1 MAVFSVF
8 LPLLSFFLFIF
19 FSKFINSNKL
29 IFISVFNLLFA
40 TIISFLILKEIV
52 ITPQSEQIVL
62 FNWLNSGNFNSK
74 WSINIDFLSFTMVF
88 IVNLVSLLVQ
98 IYSIFYMKKEISINR
113 FFCYLNLF
121 SFFMLLLVT
130 SGNLLQLFV
139 GWEGVGLCSYL
150 LIGFWY
156 FKDSASNAA
165 LKAFIINRIGD
176 MFFIL
181 GIILIYLTF
190 DTIFFSEI
198 FEKFNKINFNSYTFF
213 SLNFNDLTIISFFL
227 LLGAMGKSAQIGLHT
242 WLPDAMEGPTP
253 VSALIHAATMV
264 TAGVFLLCKMSIFF
278 NNSILISNLIILV
291 GAVTAIFAASVAILE
306 NDIKKIIAYSTC
318 SQLGFMFIAAGFSM
332 YNLAIFHLVTHAFF
346 KALLF
351 LGAGSV
357 IHYSNE
363 EQNIKKM
370 GNLWHKI
377 PLTYIV
383 MIIGSLSLSGIP
395 LFSGYF
401 SKELIV
407 NSALGS
413 NLFFSNFV
421 YILSIIVV
429 LLTSIYS
436 FRLIF
441 YVFHNNNKKLNFI
454 FPKLELSS
462 FFLFFPLICLAI
474 FAIFSGYFIKDY
486 FINNKFENLW
496 ISSNV
501 ANIFDNDSF
510 HQSFYLSH
518 IPTFL
523 SILGIFFIFYFYC
536 FNKNLIIFLKNN
548 FKKTYNFFLNKCYF
562 DVFYDHFIV
571 KKIITLAEN
580 LWRKID
586 IELIDK
592 IGPNGLAF
600 STKNLSKFFSSF
612 QTGYIYH
619 YAFSFI
625 IGLFLL
631 ISFLIFFFN

>member
-1 MAVFSVF
+1 MVVFSVF
-8 LPLLSFFLFIF
+8 LPLISFFIFIF
-19 FSKFINSNKL
+19 FSKFISSNKL
-29 IFISVFNLLFA
+29 IFISILNILISTILSFFILKNI
-40 TIISFLILKEIV
+40 IIS
-52 ITPQSEQIVL
+52 PQSDQVLL
-62 FNWLNSGNFNSK
+62 FNWLNSGSLNSK
-74 WSINIDFLSFTMVF
+74 WFINVDFLSFVMVF
-88 IVNLVSLLVQ
+88 IVNLVSTFVQ
-98 IYSIFYMKKEISINR
+98 IYSVYYMKNDASINR

-130 SGNLLQLFV
+130 SSNLLQLFV

-156 FKDSASNAA
+156 VKNSASNAA

-176 MFFIL
+176 TFFII
-181 GIILIYLTF
+181 GIIFIYLIF

-198 FEKFNKINFNSYTFF
+198 FQKFNKIDFNTYNFLFF
-213 SLNFNDLTIISFFL
+213 KFDDLTIITLLL

-278 NNSILISNLIILV
+278 NNSILISNLVILI
-291 GAVTAIFAASVAILE
+291 GSITSIYAASVAITE

-357 IHYSNE
+357 IHTSND

-370 GNLWHKI
+370 GNLWNKI
-377 PLTYIV
+377 PLTYLT

-395 LFSGYF
+395 LFAGYY

-407 NSALGS
+407 NSGLNS
-413 NLFFSNFV
+413 NLLFSNFV
-421 YILSIIVV
+421 YFISIIVV

-441 YVFHNNNKKLNFI
+441 YVFHNNKNKLKFTLPKFNF
-454 FPKLELSS
+454 SS
-462 FFLFFPLICLAI
+462 FFLFFPLISLA
-474 FAIFSGYFIKDY
+474 FLAIFSGYFIKDY
-486 FINNKFENLW
+486 FITEKFLGLW

-501 ANIFDNDSF
+501 ANNISVH
-510 HQSFYLSH
+510 HQTSFYLSH
-518 IPTFL
+518 LPTLF
-523 SILGIFFIFYFYC
+523 SMIGILFIFYFYF
-536 FNKNLIIFLKNN
+536 FNNKLIIFFKTK
-548 FKKTYNFFLNKCYF
+548 FKKTYYFFCNKWHF
-562 DVFYDHFIV
+562 DYFYDKFVV
-571 KKIITLAEN
+571 KKIINLADN
-580 LWRKID
+580 LWKKID
-586 IELIDK
+586 IELIDR

-600 STKNLSKFFSSF
+600 STKNLSKFFSNF

-631 ISFLIFFFN
+631 ITFLIFFFN